1 LDFDIMTAFII
12 VTLASILFLFIVWS
26 WLALRRRSQRHD
38 ESYAGKSTISEV
50 AAKERKKD

>member
-1 LDFDIMTAFII
+1 MTAFII